1 MEIFMFH
8 KIKSF
13 SFGVAFLLGMVSFQN
28 FGYSA
33 GVTLSPQAPLTV
45 EHNSSGVIV
54 MEYEAWFTLL
64 HSLSSFQHYY
74 APTLSSAGMIA
85 SGQAGYDSQDPLVIK
100 QHIAWLEA
108 LGVNAVIAEQ
118 TNGAPCDMTDSNT
131 TLCVDFLNRNNSDLS
146 GQPGYSA
153 SINSIN
159 QSTFN
164 LFPAFANNGTAIKII
179 PLLDGWDPEVYIG
192 FGSDNQSVFDNQ
204 VQAYLQRMNEYPQL
218 NVIYDGKPLMIVYLS
233 APQQP
238 GVATSVLSLAQN
250 AILKYQNQ
258 LTIRLMAGFIDSQ
271 PSLWTPNVTGIS
283 GLHPVNPAYQT
294 WTWVDRLNSA
304 RGVLPSYTTAGSRVE
319 AFTVSVAT
327 PGTTVV
333 NGDGGWNAP
342 DAGLYNDGQ
351 TFSQFLQY
359 AEQLNPIFLIVDQ
372 FNEYGTPDQ
381 GVDEQHSNDIEPTM
395 QWGNAKYETV
405 QAALLSYESTVQQY
419 LDVGFIKTP
428 RDEAIHFSDGR
439 GNLCS
444 YANWNSYIQAGGRP
458 DFSNGTVVS
467 SIPAAMRNYGT
478 CLTGFFKLPSGAAI
492 YSANGRGRYCT
503 YRDWKA
509 FTRAG
514 GSASN
519 FATISNIPPQMTN
532 DGVCVS

>member
-1 MEIFMFH
+1 MYH

-13 SFGVAFLLGMVSFQN
+13 SFVGVAFLFGMVSFQN
-28 FGYSA
+28 FAYSA
-33 GVTLSPQAPLTV
+33 GVTPSPQAPLTV
-45 EHNSSGVIV
+45 DQNSRGVIV
-54 MEYEAWFTLL
+54 MEYEAWFTSL
-64 HSLSSFQHYY
+64 HSLSSFQHFY
-74 APTLSSAGMIA
+74 APILKSANMIA
-85 SGQAGYDSQDPLVIK
+85 SGQAGYDSQDPLVIN

-118 TNGAPCDMTDSNT
+118 TNGAPCDMNYGTETN
-131 TLCVDFLNRNNSDLS
+131 CAHFLNRNKSDLS
-146 GQPGYSA
+146 GQSGYSA

-164 LFPAFANNGTAIKII
+164 LYRAFANNGTAIKII
-179 PLLDGWDPEVYIG
+179 PMVDGWEPDVYIG
-192 FGSDNQSVFDNQ
+192 LRSNNKTIFDNQ
-204 VQAYLQRMNEYPQL
+204 VQAYLQLMNEYPQL
-218 NVIYDGKPLMIVYLS
+218 NVIYEGKPLMLVYLS
-233 APQQP
+233 AAQQP
-238 GVATSVLSLAQN
+238 GVATSVLSRAKK
-250 AILKYQNQ
+250 AITKYRSQ

-271 PSLWTPNVTGIS
+271 PNLWTPNVTGNS

-294 WTWVDRLNSA
+294 WSWVDRLNSA
-304 RGVLPSYTTAGSRVE
+304 QGLFPSYTTAGSRVE

-327 PGTTVV
+327 PGTAVV

-342 DAGLYNDGQ
+342 DAGLYNNGQ
-351 TFSQFLQY
+351 TFNQFLQY

-428 RDEAIHFSDGR
+428 QDEAIYFSDGR

-444 YANWNSYIQAGGRP
+444 YASWNSYIQAGGQP
-458 DFSNGTVVS
+458 DFSNGTVVPG
-467 SIPAAMRNYGT
+467 IPAAMRDYGN

-492 YSANGRGRYCT
+492 YNANGEGHYCA
-503 YRDWKA
+503 YSDWNA
-509 FTRAG
+509 FTWAG
-514 GSASN
+514 GSGSN
-519 FATISNIPPQMTN
+519 FATIISIPPQMTY
-532 DGVCVS
+532 DGVCD